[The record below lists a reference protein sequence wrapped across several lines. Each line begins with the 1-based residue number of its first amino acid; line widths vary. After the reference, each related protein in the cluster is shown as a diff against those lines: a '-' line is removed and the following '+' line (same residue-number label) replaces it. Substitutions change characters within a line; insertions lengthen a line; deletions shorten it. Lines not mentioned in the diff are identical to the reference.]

1 MKTLSI
7 ISRMP
12 GVVQVTMSRLEV
24 FNAFNEQMIS
34 ELDST
39 FKDLDKDP
47 TVRAIVLSAHGDHF
61 SVGADINWMKKL
73 SQADLYN
80 NIIDARKLVGML
92 DRIAACSKPVIAEVH
107 GRAIGGGVGLIC
119 ACDIAIGTTDSK
131 YSVAEVKLGILPSAI
146 GPYLI
151 NAVGKRQA
159 QRLALTGCQ
168 ISAEEAVSIGLIHQA
183 VDEFKLRSTVNDLL
197 HDLMKG
203 GPNAQA
209 EIKSLFSKLEVG
221 PITAEVRDMTAFT
234 ISRVR
239 ATHEAKEGLTA
250 FVEKRT
256 ASWVQ

>member
-61 SVGADINWMKKL
+61 SVGADIN
-73 SQADLYN
+73 N
-80 NIIDARKLVGML
+80 IIIDARKLVGML

-239 ATHEAKEGLTA
+239 ATPEAKEGLTA